1 MDLDFQIF
9 HLVNEFVQH
18 IDFDIGGS
26 SMLVESA
33 RTMAL
38 LVVESSSLEYS
49 QAPGRLALALLGHF
63 S

>member
-1 MDLDFQIF
+1 MDYS
-9 HLVNEFVQH
+9 VNEFVQH

-26 SMLVESA
+26 SMLAESA

-38 LVVESSSLEYS
+38 LVAVSSSLEYS
-49 QAPGRLALALLGHF
+49 QAPGRLVLALLGHF